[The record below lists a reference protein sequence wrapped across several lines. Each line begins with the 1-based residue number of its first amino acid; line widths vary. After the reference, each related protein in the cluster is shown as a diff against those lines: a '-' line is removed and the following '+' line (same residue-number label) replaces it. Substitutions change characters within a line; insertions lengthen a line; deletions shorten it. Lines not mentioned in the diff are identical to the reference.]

1 MDHQK
6 ELKTLST
13 RAETAQSTLKTT
25 QLEVDKLKTQVQ
37 EAESKAR
44 TVQGELDDLL
54 LVLGE
59 LEEKQSLYREK
70 IKALGGE
77 VTDDEDE

>member
-1 MDHQK
+1 MED
-6 ELKTLST
+6 
-13 RAETAQSTLKTT
+13 
-25 QLEVDKLKTQVQ
+25 
-37 EAESKAR
+37 AESRAR

-59 LEEKQSLYREK
+59 LEEKASRYKEK

-77 VTDDEDE
+77 VTDDEEED

>member
-1 MDHQK
+1 MDR
-6 ELKTLST
+6 LK
-13 RAETAQSTLKTT
+13 AQF
-25 QLEVDKLKTQVQ
+25 Q
-37 EAESKAR
+37 EAESKAK

-59 LEEKQSLYREK
+59 LEEKKSRYRDK

-77 VTDDEDE
+77 VTDDEEEDE